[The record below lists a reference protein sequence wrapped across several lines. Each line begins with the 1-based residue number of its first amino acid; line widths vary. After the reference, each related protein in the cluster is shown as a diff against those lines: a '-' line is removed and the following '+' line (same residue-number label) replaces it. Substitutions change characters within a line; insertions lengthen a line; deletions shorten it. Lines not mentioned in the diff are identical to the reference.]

1 MVIGAN
7 VAASGEFRSRPLY
20 LDGRLTDIFQFLLPA
35 ARTDF
40 PLGFGA
46 VADVGD
52 DVLVGGR
59 ADQLVYE
66 QGLGAED
73 EAFFVQLAGPVRS
86 QFEHHGAHWRSPL
99 AFDRASAT
107 MNGIAR
113 TAAIRNR
120 ARVIALIA

>member
-1 MVIGAN
+1 VVIGAD

-20 LDGRLTDIFQFLLPA
+20 LDGRLTDIFQFLLSAP
-35 ARTDF
+35 RTDF

-46 VADVGD
+46 VADVGY

-73 EAFFVQLAGPVRS
+73 EAFFVQLAGPV
-86 QFEHHGAHWRSPL
+86 
-99 AFDRASAT
+99 
-107 MNGIAR
+107 
-113 TAAIRNR
+113 
-120 ARVIALIA
+120 